1 MDITKIKPLAGY
13 ILIKPKESETK
24 TSSGIILPDSANVEK
39 PSEGEVL
46 AVGDAAFVDGRE
58 VSSPVKVGDSV
69 LYKKW
74 AGNEIKLD
82 SIEYS
87 LLKFEDL
94 MAKINK

>member
-1 MDITKIKPLAGY
+1 MEITKIKPLAGY
-13 ILIKPKESETK
+13 ILIKPKESQTK
-24 TSSGIILPDSANVEK
+24 TTSGIILPDTANTEK

-46 AVGDAAFVDGRE
+46 AVGDSVLEDGQE
-58 VSSPVKVGDSV
+58 KKSPVNVKDMV

-74 AGNEIKLD
+74 AGNEIKID
-82 SIEYS
+82 GVEYS

>member
-1 MDITKIKPLAGY
+1 MDINKINPLAGY
-13 ILIKPKESETK
+13 ILIKPKDSETK
-24 TSSGIILPDSANVEK
+24 TSSGIILPGSANVEK

-46 AVGDAAFVDGRE
+46 AVGAPFYEDGQE
-58 VSSPVKVGDSV
+58 KISPVKVGEKV

-74 AGNEIKLD
+74 AGNEIK
-82 SIEYS
+82 IEGVEYS

>member
-1 MDITKIKPLAGY
+1 MDITKINPLAGY
-13 ILIKPKESETK
+13 ILIKPNESETK

-39 PSEGEVL
+39 PSEGKVL
-46 AVGDAAFVDGRE
+46 AIGDATFIDGHE
-58 VSSPVKVGDSV
+58 VICPVKIGESV

-74 AGNEIKLD
+74 AGNEIKFD
-82 SIEYS
+82 GVEYS